1 MADPMAANQI
11 AHLPR
16 KASREARR
24 LQLSEATIETIGP
37 HGYART
43 TLTDV
48 ARQAGLSHGLVNFH
62 FETKQKLFGETLRYL
77 AEEYLRN
84 WPDTLAASPPDP
96 ADQPDALTRADF
108 NDSICSPG
116 RLSAVCAFWGEPRP
130 LCQQE
135 CSASDA
141 RHAAMMDGLC
151 AGLIRQ
157 RGYDHNAE
165 QVSRLLRVSF
175 DGVWLEMMALTD
187 PDDRDEAPA
196 KVFTCTAAFF
206 PRHFSAMGLIA

>member
-77 AEEYLRN
+77 AEEYPGTGRICWLRHR
-84 WPDTLAASPPDP
+84 LIPPTS
-96 ADQPDALTRADF
+96 LTR
-108 NDSICSPG
+108 
-116 RLSAVCAFWGEPRP
+116 
-130 LCQQE
+130 
-135 CSASDA
+135 
-141 RHAAMMDGLC
+141 
-151 AGLIRQ
+151 
-157 RGYDHNAE
+157 
-165 QVSRLLRVSF
+165 
-175 DGVWLEMMALTD
+175 
-187 PDDRDEAPA
+187 
-196 KVFTCTAAFF
+196 
-206 PRHFSAMGLIA
+206 